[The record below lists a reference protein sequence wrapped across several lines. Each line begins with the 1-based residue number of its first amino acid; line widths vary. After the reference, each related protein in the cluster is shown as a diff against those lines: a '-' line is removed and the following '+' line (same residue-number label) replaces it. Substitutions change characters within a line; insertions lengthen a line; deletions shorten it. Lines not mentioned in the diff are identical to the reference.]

1 MIALNQFD
9 LDLKLLFYH
18 RIMFIEN
25 ELKSYAIEAIL
36 QDAKSENLDDIFEK
50 SNTDYRFLKKD
61 SMAYHN
67 SYSKRMALKVKIN
80 NALINSYNH
89 SSNNIVNHFFDS
101 DKNIPIW
108 AILESLTPGK
118 FGNFYT
124 CSNVNV
130 KKYISNEMLHIP
142 IKFDEDRKITEIF
155 IYSIKDLRQ
164 ER

>member
-1 MIALNQFD
+1 M
-9 LDLKLLFYH
+9 
-18 RIMFIEN
+18 
-25 ELKSYAIEAIL
+25 

-50 SNTDYRFLKKD
+50 SIIEYRSFKKG

-108 AILESLTPGK
+108 AILESFTLGE
-118 FGNFYT
+118 FGNFYV
-124 CSNVNV
+124 CSNV
-130 KKYISNEMLHIP
+130 KKYISNEILHLP
-142 IKFDEDRKITEIF
+142 TKFDEDGKITEIL

>member
-1 MIALNQFD
+1 ML
-9 LDLKLLFYH
+9 
-18 RIMFIEN
+18 IEN
-25 ELKSYAIEAIL
+25 ALKSNAIEAVL

-50 SNTDYRFLKKD
+50 SITEYRSLKKD

-80 NALINSYNH
+80 NALINSCNH
-89 SSNNIVNHFFDS
+89 SSNNIVKHFFDS

-108 AILESLTPGK
+108 EILHYPT
-118 FGNFYT
+118 
-124 CSNVNV
+124 
-130 KKYISNEMLHIP
+130 
-142 IKFDEDRKITEIF
+142 KFDEDGKITELL

>member
-9 LDLKLLFYH
+9 LDLKSLFYP
-18 RIMFIEN
+18 RIMSIEN
-25 ELKSYAIEAIL
+25 VLKSHAIEAVL
-36 QDAKSENLDDIFEK
+36 KDAKSENLDEIFEK
-50 SNTDYRFLKKD
+50 SITEYRFLKKD

-67 SYSKRMALKVKIN
+67 NYSKRMTLKVKIN

-89 SSNNIVNHFFDS
+89 SSNDIVNHFFDS

-108 AILESLTPGK
+108 AMLESLTLGE

-124 CSNVNV
+124 CSNV
-130 KKYISNEMLHIP
+130 KKYISNEILHYP
-142 IKFDEDRKITEIF
+142 TKFDEDGKITEIL